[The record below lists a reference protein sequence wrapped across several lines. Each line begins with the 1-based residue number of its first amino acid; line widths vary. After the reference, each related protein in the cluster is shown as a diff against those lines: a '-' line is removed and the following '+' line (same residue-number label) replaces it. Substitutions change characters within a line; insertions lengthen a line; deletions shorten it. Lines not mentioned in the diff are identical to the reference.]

1 MFRWRLSRLLFG
13 LIAAAGVLTG
23 AGKLFLGTAFAARQV
38 VTRLG
43 TVIGAP
49 VRIGEVSLG
58 YVASELRDVHVLETL
73 PTAEPPPWTTFRGVE
88 ADLSLWQLLSGNVAD
103 GVVALRDASVVLRF
117 DADNRLLT
125 RLPTPEVTGAAYP
138 LIRVEGG
145 QFTIQK
151 EGVPDAVFRGISLE
165 LRSDGTRLSLSGRV
179 VDPEWGEWTVGG
191 GQDSPT
197 APFTL
202 ELRTVRPVHATQ
214 ELLRKAP
221 FVPPVTWQH
230 VQCDGVTPCDVL
242 VRLGGGAPRTHYR
255 VVLDPKDTKVY
266 VPSIRLAADGAA
278 GRVIVEDDVVT
289 LERVRGLSSGGDLRV
304 ASRMDFTGETN
315 VLKFS
320 IEAGGMHL
328 RRLPETWKVP
338 ALEGR
343 VSGKAELEL
352 QTRAGHRTK
361 ASGSGEGTVQM
372 LSFLPPFRLRLEA
385 TERGFRFMPVR

>member
-1 MFRWRLSRLLFG
+1 MLRLRLTRLALG
-13 LIAAAGVLTG
+13 MLAIAVLLSG
-23 AGKLFLGTAFAARQV
+23 AGKLFLGSAFAARKV

-58 YVASELRDVHVLETL
+58 YIASELRDLHVLETL
-73 PTAEPPPWTTFRGVE
+73 PTAEPPPWTKCRGVD
-88 ADLSLWQLLSGNVAD
+88 ADLSLWQLLSGKVAD
-103 GVVALRDASVVLRF
+103 GVVTLRDASVVLRF
-117 DADNRLLT
+117 DANNNLLT

-191 GQDSPT
+191 GQESPT
-197 APFTL
+197 AAFGL
-202 ELRTVRPVHATQ
+202 ELRTVRPVHATPD
-214 ELLRKAP
+214 LLRKAP

-230 VQCDGVTPCDVL
+230 VQCDGITPCEVL
-242 VRLGGGAPRTHYR
+242 VRLGGGATRTHYR

-266 VPSIRLAADGAA
+266 VPSVRLAADGAA

-289 LERVRGLSSGGDLRV
+289 LERVRGLSAGGDLRV
-304 ASRMDFTGETN
+304 ASRMDFAGETN

-328 RRLPETWKVP
+328 RRLPDTWQVP
-338 ALEGR
+338 ALEGK
-343 VSGKAELEL
+343 VTGKAELEL
-352 QTRAGHRTK
+352 LTRPGHRTITR
-361 ASGSGEGTVQM
+361 GSGEGSVQM

-385 TERGFRFMPVR
+385 TERGFRFMPLR